1 MSCFK
6 KNNGQRKFSIWV
18 GLVVILAVFFMT
30 SPCVMASSRGHGG
43 KSGKISTPSAKS
55 DKALYCTNG
64 LKKTFD
70 RLDSNS
76 DGYLTVADY
85 EPDRSKLA
93 LLAVIPFY
101 RKIIIQSL
109 VLERQKK
116 WYTYAG
122 LDTNGDGKVEFKEFI
137 VPKTNLSQRMQP

>member
-6 KNNGQRKFSIWV
+6 KNNGQREFSSWV
-18 GLVVILAVFFMT
+18 GLLVILAVFFMT
-30 SPCVMASSRGHGG
+30 SPCVMASSRSHGA
-43 KSGKISTPSAKS
+43 KSGRINTPSAKS

-85 EPDRSKLA
+85 QPDRSKLI
-93 LLAVIPFY
+93 LLAGIPFY
-101 RKIIIQSL
+101 RKIIQSL
-109 VLERQKK
+109 ILERRKK

-137 VPKTNLSQRMQP
+137 VPKTNHSQRMQP